1 MKTPTGAILLLLAL
15 PAAASAQT
23 TTALNPLY
31 QDIKRN
37 LVESAEQMSEADYGF
52 KPTPEVRSFGQIIG
66 HVANSSYAI
75 CATAKGE
82 KNPSTEDFEK
92 VTSKAALVAAIK
104 AGLTYCDDA
113 FTWPD
118 PKFTGTAQ
126 MFGMTMSRLSWLI
139 LEVTHDN
146 EHYGNL
152 VTYFRLKGMVPPSS
166 KRGG

>member
-1 MKTPTGAILLLLAL
+1 MKRHAGAVLLFLAL
-15 PAAASAQT
+15 PAAASAQAVA
-23 TTALNPLY
+23 ALNPLY

-37 LVESAEQMSEADYGF
+37 LIESAEQMPEADYSF

-82 KNPSTEDFEK
+82 KSPNTEDFEK
-92 VTSKAALVAAIK
+92 TTSKAALVAAIK
-104 AGLTYCDDA
+104 AGLAYCDDA
-113 FTWPD
+113 FTWAD
-118 PKFTGTAQ
+118 AKFTGSAEL
-126 MFGMTMSRLSWLI
+126 FGMNLTRMGWLM

-152 VTYFRLKGMVPPSS
+152 VTYFRLKGMIPPSS
-166 KRGG
+166 KRS